1 MKDILLLII
10 VSSIVFSVIKVL
22 IIKYNINKKLKNE
35 VKLLKKFKFKIQKLL
50 ENLQYF
56 TFLLISF
63 TFLWQNKKKNDDYI

>member
-50 ENLQYF
+50 ENCQYF
-56 TFLLISF
+56 TFLLM
-63 TFLWQNKKKNDDYI
+63 TE